1 MFKFKMPNIKPLIQ
15 GEIKQTTKKRKKF
28 KEAKILQLPYDCFKD
43 ILVFLKIKDVF
54 NVFLTCKTLHRLLF
68 DRYNSYIKAWFS
80 IHKNNLTPVIFSM
93 ILEDNFKKTLRMYG
107 KDINHSFELLRTSL
121 QMFALDSIT
130 KSIKKLVQQF
140 NQDQKINITQAM
152 QYILYAHIID
162 DIKKIDTI
170 WLKKAIEVIE
180 KYKNKYVKTNACNIY
195 ICYKGSSIK
204 SIANPYIAFKL
215 NNGVLFYCYI
225 DKKGRIAHEQNKLD
239 KISNNKREW
248 ISYKGDKDFARI
260 ILSELRDPVIILK
273 SYKGD
278 CDGYKFIR
286 LKQDRDKI
294 VRKFTY
300 NREYSREA
308 GKKILATFILYTKNI
323 LNFSQISKICVNN
336 IQTVKSVKYLKL
348 INANNKRIQE
358 LWGNEYQYPMRKILM
373 NAKGLQLKNIN
384 MDCKIKYADLID
396 FKINNLTCNN
406 LFEISKSYITKAK
419 FSSMR
424 CGIIRICECC
434 IEKTLLQ
441 DIDKLELIG
450 SKLSQVTFNKNV
462 NIINFYATIK
472 NLDLQSANTFSL
484 QAMIHLLLYVKIDRD
499 CFNTIFPRA
508 LELFLQKANQSSVNK
523 FVSVYLKNYKLKYG
537 GREGS
542 KDYMLGTNKLKELIE
557 KLCDYVKE
565 KSIQDNLRN
574 NINKLITMHNNSAQ
588 DENLKCDKL
597 PQKLTVNQHNQF
609 SPNSNQGNQQQ
620 INLSLTFFNFLNS
633 WYNYGVTR
641 QFQPPP
647 PPVPVNNIQHGKKK
661 KKKKKAPK
669 KVYQQLNDNNND
681 QQRQQ
686 FIPSQDFPQT
696 NSSDTN
702 SFFVNQQQQNRVDN
716 SQSQEQNIFDLY
728 DDCFNLDSFDFL

>member
-1 MFKFKMPNIKPLIQ
+1 MFKFKMPNIEPPI
-15 GEIKQTTKKRKKF
+15 GDEVKQTTKKRKKF
-28 KEAKILQLPYDCFKD
+28 NGAKILQLPYDCFKD

-54 NVFLTCKTLHRLLF
+54 NIFLTCKTLYRLLF
-68 DRYNSYIKAWFS
+68 DGYNSYIKAWFS
-80 IHKNNLTPVIFSM
+80 MHKNNLAPVIFSM

-121 QMFALDSIT
+121 QRFALDNIT
-130 KSIKKLVQQF
+130 KPIEKLVQQF
-140 NQDQKINITQAM
+140 NQGQKINITQAM

-170 WLKKAIEVIE
+170 WLKKAIKVIE
-180 KYKNKYVKTNACNIY
+180 KYKDEYVRTNACNIY

-204 SIANPYIAFKL
+204 SIANPHIAFKL
-215 NNGVLFYCYI
+215 NNNVLFYRYI

-248 ISYKGDKDFARI
+248 VSCKRDEDFARM
-260 ILSELRDPVIILK
+260 ILNELIDPVIIFK
-273 SYKGD
+273 QYKGD
-278 CDGYKFIR
+278 CDGYKFLR

-294 VRKFTY
+294 VRKFTC
-300 NREYSREA
+300 NQEYSREA
-308 GKKILATFILYTKNI
+308 GEKILETFILYTKNI
-323 LNFSQISKICVNN
+323 LNLSQIDKICANN
-336 IQTVKSVKYLKL
+336 FQTIKTVKYLKL
-348 INANNKRIQE
+348 IDANNKRIQE

-396 FKINNLTCNN
+396 VEINNLTCNN
-406 LFEISKSYITKAK
+406 LFEISKSYITNAK

-434 IEKTLLQ
+434 IKKTSLQ

-450 SKLSQVTFNKNV
+450 SKLSQVAFNKDV

-484 QAMIHLLLYVKIDRD
+484 QAMIHLLLYVRIDRD

-523 FVSVYLKNYKLKYG
+523 FVSVYLKNDKLKYG
-537 GREGS
+537 GKEEI

-557 KLCDYVKE
+557 KLCDYVEE
-565 KSIQDNLRN
+565 KSVQDNLRN
-574 NINKLITMHNNSAQ
+574 NINRLITMHNHSVQ
-588 DENLKCDKL
+588 DENLKCAKL
-597 PQKLTVNQHNQF
+597 PQKLTINQHNQF
-609 SPNSNQGNQQQ
+609 FPNSNQCNQQQ
-620 INLSLTFFNFLNS
+620 INLPLTFFGFCNCWNDDDVI
-633 WYNYGVTR
+633 G
-641 QFQPPP
+641 QFRPPP
-647 PPVPVNNIQHGKKK
+647 PLGKKK
-661 KKKKKAPK
+661 KKKKKAPN
-669 KVYQQLNDNNND
+669 YHCNNG

-686 FIPSQDFPQT
+686 FILNQDFPQT
-696 NSSDTN
+696 NFNNTN
-702 SFFVNQQQQNRVDN
+702 SFFFNQQQQNRVDN
-716 SQSQEQNIFDLY
+716 QQSQEQNIFGLN
-728 DDCFNLDSFDFL
+728 DDCFS